1 MTTPQISDFNLRLAG
16 LNNRR
21 ALVMDKMF
29 SKMLRHNIQ
38 TVTVTQNLNDLK
50 NIGNETVNAII
61 ENCTA
66 YIYLGNCND
75 KNFLDGR
82 NVKKQNEED

>member
-1 MTTPQISDFNLRLAG
+1 MN
-16 LNNRR
+16 
-21 ALVMDKMF
+21 KMIL
-29 SKMLRHNIQ
+29 KMLLHNIQ

-50 NIGNETVNAII
+50 NISNETVNAIV

-75 KNFLDGR
+75 KIFLDGC
-82 NVKKQNEED
+82 NVEKQNGED